1 LKMEEIEI
9 AFHPLIPEARARLP
23 KKATEGAAGWDIQ
36 AMLEEPIH
44 LAPGERTLVPTGF
57 ALSLPMGVEAQ
68 LRPRSGWAYH
78 TGVTLLNTPGTIDSD
93 YRGEIK
99 ILLINLGNEAV
110 WIRDGDRIAQLVI
123 GKVWP
128 ARFVIREEKTR
139 TQRGSGGFGHSG
151 R

>member
-1 LKMEEIEI
+1 MEEIEI
-9 AFHPLIPEARARLP
+9 AFHPLVPRARDRLP
-23 KKATEGAAGWDIQ
+23 EKATEGAAGWDVR
-36 AMLEEPIH
+36 AMLDEPVC
-44 LAPGERTLVPTGF
+44 LTPGERALVPTGF

-99 ILLINLGNEAV
+99 ILLINLGNEDV
-110 WIRDGDRIAQLVI
+110 WIRDGDRIAQLVV

-128 ARFVIREEKTR
+128 VRFTIREERTR
-139 TQRGSGGFGHSG
+139 TRRGSGGFGHSG